1 MNKFYVVC
9 NTYYPNTAFS
19 NRVFSFLRGFSELGV
34 DVEVVFL
41 TPDSEMSKVQETY
54 PHITFKYMWRIC
66 HFQTAFSTNL
76 LMSSMDGS
84 LHGV

>member
-41 TPDSEMSKVQETY
+41 TPDSE
-54 PHITFKYMWRIC
+54 
-66 HFQTAFSTNL
+66 
-76 LMSSMDGS
+76 
-84 LHGV
+84 

>member
-34 DVEVVFL
+34 DAEVVFISQSYMENL
-41 TPDSEMSKVQETY
+41 KIRNEFAISETVIVGDTPDYLYPKV
-54 PHITFKYMWRIC
+54 
-66 HFQTAFSTNL
+66 N
-76 LMSSMDGS
+76 
-84 LHGV
+84 

>member
-19 NRVFSFLRGFSELGV
+19 NRVFN
-34 DVEVVFL
+34 
-41 TPDSEMSKVQETY
+41 
-54 PHITFKYMWRIC
+54 
-66 HFQTAFSTNL
+66 FQTAFSTNL

>member
-41 TPDSEMSKVQETY
+41 TPDSEMSKKIINVIRNRYEI
-54 PHITFKYMWRIC
+54 ITI
-66 HFQTAFSTNL
+66 QI
-76 LMSSMDGS
+76 
-84 LHGV
+84 